1 MFKVFGSLFLFI
13 SLLGCSSIIGDNIVG
28 DAQNKAAAIAENTI
42 DSIIPNSKT
51 EVIISGVSKGKPQ
64 FDISNTTG
72 FGESSDGNSINFLQS
87 SFVSMGNRE
96 TINLGLGRR
105 YLSDDEKYLFGVNS
119 FFDIDPEH
127 NHQRLSI
134 GGEIKSSSIEL
145 TGNSYFGVT
154 GWKTGAN
161 GNTERVLDGYDIEL
175 GAQIP
180 YIPAAKLYVKQFQWN
195 LYDATNLEG
204 LTYSLKF
211 ASPSNSGLSLEI
223 GENDYKGSK
232 TDQSFAKLTYSIP
245 LGEKKQSTTM
255 KIISDQIF
263 ENESMKENM
272 LDKVRRQN
280 TIVVQTK
287 FTSSVGGI

>member
-13 SLLGCSSIIGDNIVG
+13 SLLGCSSIIGDNVVS

-51 EVIISGVSKGKPQ
+51 EVSISGVSKGKPK

-119 FFDIDPEH
+119 FFDIDPGH
-127 NHQRLSI
+127 NHQRVSI
-134 GGEIKSSSIEL
+134 GGEIKSSSLEF
-145 TGNSYFGVT
+145 TGNSYFGVS
-154 GWKTGAN
+154 GWTTGAN
-161 GNTERVLDGYDIEL
+161 GNTERALDGFDLEI

-195 LYDATNLEG
+195 LYDASNLEG
-204 LTYSLKF
+204 LTYSVKF
-211 ASPSNSGLSLEI
+211 ADPSNSGLSLEI
-223 GENDYKGSK
+223 GENDYKGTK
-232 TDQSFAKLTYSIP
+232 TDQSFAKLTYRIP
-245 LGEKKQSTTM
+245 LGEKKPSTPM